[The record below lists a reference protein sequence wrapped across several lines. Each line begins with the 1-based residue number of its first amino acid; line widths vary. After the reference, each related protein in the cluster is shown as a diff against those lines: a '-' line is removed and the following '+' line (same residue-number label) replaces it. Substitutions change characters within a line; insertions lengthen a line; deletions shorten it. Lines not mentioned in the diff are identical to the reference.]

1 MAVRS
6 RGILQKGLVGIP
18 PPENETQFAW
28 SNFRRLIQP
37 MRHSRWPAKD
47 FQSRLLAALRKR
59 PTNRASK
66 KSGDW
71 FLFSKAG
78 TRQALLNSLETHA
91 NERQA
96 YAAIK
101 FGSMME
107 EIAELIGGAAPKPG
121 RRGYTKSGPV
131 TRLVFR
137 C

>member
-1 MAVRS
+1 MTSSWLTSGLLTPILMAVRS

-18 PPENETQFAW
+18 PPE
-28 SNFRRLIQP
+28 
-37 MRHSRWPAKD
+37 
-47 FQSRLLAALRKR
+47 
-59 PTNRASK
+59 NRASK

-131 TRLVFR
+131 TRPVFR